1 MKLRFSKITLYSGF
15 FWFTNHY
22 IYIWS
27 LSEQCKRFFWNKM
40 HLIFSHY
47 EGKTCWNYS
56 LMFPIG
62 KLHVTAYS
70 YMLIN
75 FPENVMKIQNVSIS
89 IGLILGLSVSVL
101 INLIFVTV
109 QVLYYLCKVM
119 LSKMITQLPNLN

>member
-1 MKLRFSKITLYSGF
+1 MMFS
-15 FWFTNHY
+15 
-22 IYIWS
+22 
-27 LSEQCKRFFWNKM
+27 
-40 HLIFSHY
+40 
-47 EGKTCWNYS
+47 
-56 LMFPIG
+56 IG

-101 INLIFVTV
+101 INLIFIGCGMLTV

-119 LSKMITQLPNLN
+119 FSKMITQMPNLN